1 MKLKAIK
8 PLENLYQVVDSK
20 GRILLEDTIMT
31 CCSYI
36 KENE

>member
-1 MKLKAIK
+1 MKLKAVN
-8 PLENLYQVVDSK
+8 PLENLYQVLDKK
-20 GRILLEDTIMT
+20 GKVLLEDTILT